1 LLIYVTTYIIETT
14 KGGDADVNEMVSEL
28 VKVVAET
35 LTAEALKLLVD
46 ALKEKARQQKASE
59 EHQTKG
65 KHFKRP

>member
-1 LLIYVTTYIIETT
+1 
-14 KGGDADVNEMVSEL
+14 MVSEL
-28 VKVVAET
+28 ARVIAET

-59 EHQTKG
+59 AHPTKG

>member
-1 LLIYVTTYIIETT
+1 
-14 KGGDADVNEMVSEL
+14 MVSEL
-28 VKVVAET
+28 VKVAAET

>member
-1 LLIYVTTYIIETT
+1 
-14 KGGDADVNEMVSEL
+14 MVSEL

-46 ALKEKARQQKASE
+46 ALKEKARQQKAS
-59 EHQTKG
+59 KAPRSNG